1 MDFRIKE
8 KSIIVICILFFFC
21 GFDRVWML
29 FFKFVLVR
37 NKLSCESIYID
48 VYCFNVLWIVK
59 SDV

>member
-1 MDFRIKE
+1 MMMNFRIKE

-21 GFDRVWML
+21 GFYRVWML

-48 VYCFNVLWIVK
+48 VYCFNVL
-59 SDV
+59 